1 MIMCRRLHRNTSTS
15 ARWLVR
21 RSMEMISCQADAVKH
36 QIFTG
41 ATSEEFFFCRNK
53 PGMLLKTKDRGRKL
67 ALGSR
72 VTCHGARASCPP
84 LRAASL
90 CPCVISIHSLRERDA
105 PHHPRHVKKRCL
117 RNKPGMLLKTKDRGR
132 KPVGEARMSVK
143 TGYLSTYYG
152 NVTEK
157 KEVTRPGARASR
169 LLLGEGPPHA
179 PRKSQERPS
188 AGTAC
193 PSSWVLPVKN
203 FFLQEQTGNVTENKG
218 TRSKTRWR
226 SWDAYENMVLMLI
239 LRECY

>member
-117 RNKPGMLLKTKDRGR
+117 RNKPGMLLKKRRLLALERGR
-132 KPVGEARMSVK
+132 LACCWGRVP
-143 TGYLSTYYG
+143 L
-152 NVTEK
+152 
-157 KEVTRPGARASR
+157 TRRGSLKRDRAQAQPA
-169 LLLGEGPPHA
+169 LLHG
-179 PRKSQERPS
+179 
-188 AGTAC
+188 
-193 PSSWVLPVKN
+193 
-203 FFLQEQTGNVTENKG
+203 
-218 TRSKTRWR
+218 
-226 SWDAYENMVLMLI
+226 
-239 LRECY
+239 CYQ